1 MAFVRYDSGLSLK
14 KKKHFLK
21 LYSAFI
27 RSRPSAIYKCHGYGP
42 ARLMIFTCRKQCK
55 ENRICT
61 APTALAQE
69 FQEVIVLYE
78 TVCAPRD
85 CL

>member
-1 MAFVRYDSGLSLK
+1 MAFISFDMGLSLK
-14 KKKHFLK
+14 KEKDFLK
-21 LYSAFI
+21 LYAFI
-27 RSRPSAIYKCHGYGP
+27 RSCPSAIYKCHGYSP

-55 ENRICT
+55 ENRICA
-61 APTALAQE
+61 APTALTQE

-78 TVCAPRD
+78 TVCAPLD

>member
-1 MAFVRYDSGLSLK
+1 MAFLNFDMSLSFLK
-14 KKKHFLK
+14 KDFLK
-21 LYSAFI
+21 LYAFI
-27 RSRPSAIYKCHGYGP
+27 RSRPSAIYKCHGYSP

-61 APTALAQE
+61 APTALTQE

-78 TVCAPRD
+78 TVCAPLD